1 MRTEDGVA
9 SRGVP
14 ASHITLERG
23 EEETV
28 ELGARKRS
36 RFDRRTRMILAVA
49 AIAAAA
55 VNAGAGWTYWRLTG
69 DEPAAGS
76 ATAEVVLQLRGRSDY
91 AVPLRPGATGDLT
104 VTVAN
109 ANGFPIRIAEVRPG
123 TGNAVADAERRDAGC
138 ERTGV
143 AFTRP
148 AFPVDWR
155 VAANNVA
162 VFTVPGGL
170 SMSTNADPACR
181 GGYFTIPVQAS
192 GDRD

>member
-28 ELGARKRS
+28 ELGTRRRS
-36 RFDRRTRMILAVA
+36 RFDRRTRFILGVA

-69 DEPAAGS
+69 AEPAAGS
-76 ATAEVVLQLRGRSDY
+76 ATETVVLQLRGRSDY
-91 AVPLRPGATGDLT
+91 AVPLRPGTSGDLT

-109 ANGFPIRIAEVRPG
+109 DKGFPLRITEVRPAP
-123 TGNAVADAERRDAGC
+123 GNPVADLEHRDAGC
-138 ERTGV
+138 SHTGV
-143 AFTRP
+143 TFTRP

-155 VAANNVA
+155 VAANNVQ
-162 VFTVPGGL
+162 VFTIPGGL
-170 SMSTNADPACR
+170 TMSRAADPACR
-181 GGYFTIPVQAS
+181 DGFFTLPVQVS
-192 GDRD
+192 GDKR